1 MVHLVL
7 PLALGA
13 LQLEDELLGGLRLL
27 PQNGLGL
34 TSEAL
39 LLTVVSERIRTKFQN
54 NILFS
59 IQPLPPPTLG
69 LLGLSRLFVL
79 GHLELLVGL
88 ALGVGTV
95 GVAPLGE
102 VHHPKAEART
112 LKNKWT

>member
-1 MVHLVL
+1 MVYLVL

-39 LLTVVSERIRTKFQN
+39 LLTVVSERIRTKFQS

-88 ALGVGTV
+88 ALGVRAV
-95 GVAPLGE
+95 GVAPLRE
-102 VHHPKAEART
+102 VHH
-112 LKNKWT
+112 LC